1 MDEDDVVRH
10 PLGLPHHVRGEQ
22 DGPPLLLQFSEEV
35 SYQHHVDG
43 IEPRLRLVEDDELG
57 VVQEGADE
65 LDLLLVALREFLD
78 FGVFL
83 LPELEPL
90 QPLSDFLVDRRPPP
104 PLDLR
109 KKLQMLDDLHL
120 LVEPTLLGQVPDPV
134 TRVAAARPPRP
145 LDDARV
151 GQKDAGDHADGGG
164 LPRPIPPEQPGDG
177 PPPHGEGDPI
187 HRPHGTKRLDYV
199 PTRQNH
205 GHAPPPRRRNRGVL
219 YSGRGSGFGGIQDR
233 IVEWQWNK
241 DLHELMNDPI
251 DLTYKPIA

>member
-1 MDEDDVVRH
+1 MSSAIRSASPIMCVESRMVR
-10 PLGLPHHVRGEQ
+10 PSSFSSLRRFRTSTMLTGSSPDCGSSRMMSSGSCRRVPMSWTFCWLPFESSST
-22 DGPPLLLQFSEEV
+22 LASFFSP
-35 SYQHHVDG
+35 SSN
-43 IEPRLRLVEDDELG
+43 
-57 VVQEGADE
+57 
-65 LDLLLVALREFLD
+65 
-78 FGVFL
+78 
-83 LPELEPL
+83 
-90 QPLSDFLVDRRPPP
+90 LSSHFPIFSLTAAPPP
-104 PLDLR
+104 P
-109 KKLQMLDDLHL
+109 
-120 LVEPTLLGQVPDPV
+120 
-134 TRVAAARPPRP
+134 PPRP

-187 HRPHGTKRLDYV
+187 HRPHGPKRLDYV
-199 PTRQNH
+199 PNRQNH

-219 YSGRGSGFGGIQDR
+219 YAGRGSGFGGIQDR